1 MVMVEVTY
9 KKKKSFKAII
19 GVTIFIFVV
28 LLATLI
34 TVIVISAQKGDD
46 YKVKKTPVAK
56 QAKKPKPKKESDD
69 EEETDDKDDPNKPA
83 ENNNDPNNPKTNK
96 KRKKTPKPIKGK
108 IDNTSL
114 VNGSLQVRVTINEV
128 INDGTCELALVGP
141 REQKYNN
148 TTQIIANSST
158 TSICNG
164 FDVLINDVERDRD
177 KQTGKWLVTVN
188 LSTKTRQ
195 GKLTGEIIL

>member
-1 MVMVEVTY
+1 MVEVTY

-46 YKVKKTPVAK
+46 YKVKKTPAAK

-69 EEETDDKDDPNKPA
+69 EEETDDKDTPNKPG
-83 ENNNDPNNPKTNK
+83 EQKDPNNTEAK

-128 INDGTCELALVGP
+128 INDGTCELSLVGP
-141 REQKYNN
+141 REQKYSN

-164 FDVLINDVERDRD
+164 FDVLVNDIERDRD
-177 KQTGKWLVTVN
+177 KQTGKWSVTVN

>member
-1 MVMVEVTY
+1 MVEVTY

-19 GVTIFIFVV
+19 RVTIFIFVV

-46 YKVKKTPVAK
+46 YKVKKTPAAK

-69 EEETDDKDDPNKPA
+69 DEEETDDKDDPDKPG
-83 ENNNDPNNPKTNK
+83 EQKDPNNTGAKR
-96 KRKKTPKPIKGK
+96 RKKTPKPIKGK

>member
-1 MVMVEVTY
+1 MVEVTY

-46 YKVKKTPVAK
+46 YKVKKTSVAK

-83 ENNNDPNNPKTNK
+83 ENNNDPNNPKTTK

-148 TTQIIANSST
+148 TTQIIPNSST

-164 FDVLINDVERDRD
+164 FDVLINDVEQDRD

>member
-1 MVMVEVTY
+1 MVEVTY

-96 KRKKTPKPIKGK
+96 KRKKAPKPIKGK

-177 KQTGKWLVTVN
+177 KQTGKWSVTVN
-188 LSTKTRQ
+188 LSTKTRH

>member
-1 MVMVEVTY
+1 MVEVTY

-56 QAKKPKPKKESDD
+56 QAKKPKPKKEPDD
-69 EEETDDKDDPNKPA
+69 EEEANDDADPNKPA
-83 ENNNDPNNPKTNK
+83 KNNNDPNNPKTTK
-96 KRKKTPKPIKGK
+96 KPKPIKGK

-164 FDVLINDVERDRD
+164 FDVLINDVEQDRD

-188 LSTKTRQ
+188 LSTKTRH

>member
-1 MVMVEVTY
+1 MVEVTY

-34 TVIVISAQKGDD
+34 TVIVISTQKGDD
-46 YKVKKTPVAK
+46 YKVKKTPAAK
-56 QAKKPKPKKESDD
+56 QAKKPKPKKEPDD

-83 ENNNDPNNPKTNK
+83 ENNNDPNNPKINK

>member
-1 MVMVEVTY
+1 MVEVTY

-46 YKVKKTPVAK
+46 YKVKKTPLAK
-56 QAKKPKPKKESDD
+56 QAKKPKPKKEPDD
-69 EEETDDKDDPNKPA
+69 EEEANDDADPNKPA
-83 ENNNDPNNPKTNK
+83 ENNNDPNNPKTTK

-148 TTQIIANSST
+148 TTQIIPNSST

-164 FDVLINDVERDRD
+164 FDVLINDVEQDRD
-177 KQTGKWLVTVN
+177 KQTGKWSVTVN

>member
-1 MVMVEVTY
+1 MVEVTY

-28 LLATLI
+28 LLVTLI

-69 EEETDDKDDPNKPA
+69 EEGANDDADPNKPA

-177 KQTGKWLVTVN
+177 KQTGKWSVTVN

>member
-1 MVMVEVTY
+1 MVEVTY

-56 QAKKPKPKKESDD
+56 QAKKPKPKKEPDD
-69 EEETDDKDDPNKPA
+69 EEETNDDADPNKPA

-148 TTQIIANSST
+148 TTQIIPNSST

-164 FDVLINDVERDRD
+164 FDVLINDVEQDRD

-195 GKLTGEIIL
+195 GKLTSEIIL

>member
-1 MVMVEVTY
+1 MVEVTY

-46 YKVKKTPVAK
+46 YKVKKTPATK
-56 QAKKPKPKKESDD
+56 QTKKPKPKKEPDD
-69 EEETDDKDDPNKPA
+69 EEEVDDKDDPNKPG
-83 ENNNDPNNPKTNK
+83 EQKDPNNTGAKN
-96 KRKKTPKPIKGK
+96 RKKTPKPIKGK

-128 INDGTCELALVGP
+128 INDGTCELSLVGP
-141 REQKYNN
+141 REQKYSN

-164 FDVLINDVERDRD
+164 FDVLVNDIERDRD
-177 KQTGKWLVTVN
+177 KQTGKWSVAVN

>member
-1 MVMVEVTY
+1 MVEVTY

-141 REQKYNN
+141 REQKYSN

-177 KQTGKWLVTVN
+177 KQTGKWSVTVN

>member
-1 MVMVEVTY
+1 MVEVTY

-46 YKVKKTPVAK
+46 YKVKKTPLAK
-56 QAKKPKPKKESDD
+56 QAKKPKPKREPDD

-164 FDVLINDVERDRD
+164 FDVLINDVEQDRD

-188 LSTKTRQ
+188 LSTKTRH

>member
-1 MVMVEVTY
+1 MVEVTY

-83 ENNNDPNNPKTNK
+83 ENNNAPNNPKTNK

-177 KQTGKWLVTVN
+177 KQTGKWSVTVN

>member
-1 MVMVEVTY
+1 MVEVTY

-69 EEETDDKDDPNKPA
+69 EEEANDDVDPNKPA
-83 ENNNDPNNPKTNK
+83 ENNNDPSSPKTIK
-96 KRKKTPKPIKGK
+96 KKKKTPKPIKGQ

-195 GKLTGEIIL
+195 GKLTSEIIL

>member
-1 MVMVEVTY
+1 MVEVTY

-34 TVIVISAQKGDD
+34 TVIVISTQKGDD

-56 QAKKPKPKKESDD
+56 QVKKSKPKKESDD

-83 ENNNDPNNPKTNK
+83 EKNNDPNNPKTTK
-96 KRKKTPKPIKGK
+96 KKKKTPKPIKGK

-164 FDVLINDVERDRD
+164 FDVLINDVEQDRD

-188 LSTKTRQ
+188 LSTKTRH
-195 GKLTGEIIL
+195 GKLTSEIIL

>member
-1 MVMVEVTY
+1 MVEVTY

-34 TVIVISAQKGDD
+34 TVIVIGAQKGDD

-56 QAKKPKPKKESDD
+56 QAKKPKPKQESDD
-69 EEETDDKDDPNKPA
+69 EEEANDDTDPNKPA
-83 ENNNDPNNPKTNK
+83 ENNNDPNNPKTIK
-96 KRKKTPKPIKGK
+96 KKKKTPKPIKGK

-195 GKLTGEIIL
+195 GKLTSEIIL

>member
-1 MVMVEVTY
+1 MVEVTY

-34 TVIVISAQKGDD
+34 TVIVISVQKGDD
-46 YKVKKTPVAK
+46 YRVKKTPVAK
-56 QAKKPKPKKESDD
+56 QAKKPKPKKEPDD
-69 EEETDDKDDPNKPA
+69 EEEANDNADPNKPA
-83 ENNNDPNNPKTNK
+83 ENNNDPNNPKTTK
-96 KRKKTPKPIKGK
+96 KKKKTPKPIKGK

-164 FDVLINDVERDRD
+164 FDVLINDVEQDRD

-188 LSTKTRQ
+188 LSTKTRH
-195 GKLTGEIIL
+195 GKLTSEIIL

>member
-1 MVMVEVTY
+1 MVEVTY

-46 YKVKKTPVAK
+46 YRVKKTPVAK

-148 TTQIIANSST
+148 TTQIIPNSST

-164 FDVLINDVERDRD
+164 FDVLINDVEQDRD

-195 GKLTGEIIL
+195 GKLTSEIIL

>member
-1 MVMVEVTY
+1 MVEVTY

-83 ENNNDPNNPKTNK
+83 ENNHDPNNPKTNK
-96 KRKKTPKPIKGK
+96 KRKKTPKQIKGK

-164 FDVLINDVERDRD
+164 FDVLINDVEQDRD

-195 GKLTGEIIL
+195 GKLTSEIIL

>member
-1 MVMVEVTY
+1 MVEVTY

-56 QAKKPKPKKESDD
+56 QTKKPKPKREPDDD
-69 EEETDDKDDPNKPA
+69 EEETDDKDDPNKPG
-83 ENNNDPNNPKTNK
+83 EQKDPNNTGAK
-96 KRKKTPKPIKGK
+96 KKKKAPKPIKGK

-128 INDGTCELALVGP
+128 INDGTCELSLVGP

-164 FDVLINDVERDRD
+164 FDVLINDVEQDRD

-195 GKLTGEIIL
+195 GKLTSEIIL

>member
-1 MVMVEVTY
+1 MVEVTY

-56 QAKKPKPKKESDD
+56 QTKKPKPKKEPDD
-69 EEETDDKDDPNKPA
+69 EEEANDDADPNKPA

-164 FDVLINDVERDRD
+164 FDVLINDVEQDRD

-195 GKLTGEIIL
+195 GKLTSEIIL

>member
-1 MVMVEVTY
+1 MVEVTY

-46 YKVKKTPVAK
+46 YKVKKTPAVK
-56 QAKKPKPKKESDD
+56 QTKKPRPNKEPDD

>member
-1 MVMVEVTY
+1 MVEVTY

-46 YKVKKTPVAK
+46 YKVKKTPTAK
-56 QAKKPKPKKESDD
+56 QTKKPKPKKEPDD
-69 EEETDDKDDPNKPA
+69 EEETDDKDDPNKLG
-83 ENNNDPNNPKTNK
+83 EQKDPNN
-96 KRKKTPKPIKGK
+96 RKKTPKPIKGK

-128 INDGTCELALVGP
+128 INDGTCELSLVGP
-141 REQKYNN
+141 REQKYSN

-177 KQTGKWLVTVN
+177 KQTGKWSVTVN

>member
-1 MVMVEVTY
+1 MVEVTY

-56 QAKKPKPKKESDD
+56 QAKKPKPKKEPDD
-69 EEETDDKDDPNKPA
+69 EEETDDKDDPNKPG
-83 ENNNDPNNPKTNK
+83 ENNNDPNNPKTTK

-164 FDVLINDVERDRD
+164 FDVLINDVEQDRD

>member
-1 MVMVEVTY
+1 MVEVTY

-46 YKVKKTPVAK
+46 YRVKKTPIAK

-141 REQKYNN
+141 REQKYSN

-164 FDVLINDVERDRD
+164 FDVLINDVEQDRD

-195 GKLTGEIIL
+195 GKLTSEIIL

>member
-1 MVMVEVTY
+1 MVEVTY

-46 YKVKKTPVAK
+46 YKVKKTPLAK
-56 QAKKPKPKKESDD
+56 QAKKPKPKKEPDD
-69 EEETDDKDDPNKPA
+69 EEEANDDADPNKPA

-164 FDVLINDVERDRD
+164 FDVLINDVEQDRD

-195 GKLTGEIIL
+195 GKLTSEIIL

>member
-1 MVMVEVTY
+1 MVEVTY

-83 ENNNDPNNPKTNK
+83 ENNNDPNSPKTTK

>member
-1 MVMVEVTY
+1 MVEVTY

-46 YKVKKTPVAK
+46 YKVKKTPTAK
-56 QAKKPKPKKESDD
+56 QTKKPKPKKEPDD
-69 EEETDDKDDPNKPA
+69 EEETDDKDDPNKPG
-83 ENNNDPNNPKTNK
+83 EQKDPNNTGAK
-96 KRKKTPKPIKGK
+96 KKKKTPKPIKGK

-128 INDGTCELALVGP
+128 INDGTCELSLVGP

-177 KQTGKWLVTVN
+177 KQTGKWSVTVN

>member
-1 MVMVEVTY
+1 MVEVTY

-46 YKVKKTPVAK
+46 YRVKKTPVAK
-56 QAKKPKPKKESDD
+56 QTKKPKPKKESDD
-69 EEETDDKDDPNKPA
+69 EEETDDKDDLNKPA

-148 TTQIIANSST
+148 TTQIIPNSST

>member
-1 MVMVEVTY
+1 MVEVTY

-19 GVTIFIFVV
+19 GVTIFIFIV

-46 YKVKKTPVAK
+46 YRVKKTPVAK

-148 TTQIIANSST
+148 TTQIIPNSST

>member
-1 MVMVEVTY
+1 MVEVTY

-46 YKVKKTPVAK
+46 YKVKKTPLAK

-83 ENNNDPNNPKTNK
+83 ENNNDPNNPKTTK

-188 LSTKTRQ
+188 LSTKTRH
-195 GKLTGEIIL
+195 GKLTSEIIL

>member
-1 MVMVEVTY
+1 MVEVTY

-69 EEETDDKDDPNKPA
+69 EEETDDKDDPNKPG
-83 ENNNDPNNPKTNK
+83 ENNNDPNNPKTTK
-96 KRKKTPKPIKGK
+96 KEKKTPKPIKGK

>member
-1 MVMVEVTY
+1 MVEVTY

-141 REQKYNN
+141 REQKYSN
-148 TTQIIANSST
+148 TTQIIPNSST

-195 GKLTGEIIL
+195 GKLTSEIIL

>member
-1 MVMVEVTY
+1 MVEVTY

-46 YKVKKTPVAK
+46 YKVKKTPLAK

-69 EEETDDKDDPNKPA
+69 EEEANNDADPNKPV
-83 ENNNDPNNPKTNK
+83 ENNNDPNNPKTTK
-96 KRKKTPKPIKGK
+96 KPKPIKGK

-164 FDVLINDVERDRD
+164 FDVLINDVEQDRD

-195 GKLTGEIIL
+195 GKLTSEIIL

>member
-1 MVMVEVTY
+1 MVEVTY

-46 YKVKKTPVAK
+46 YRVKKTPLAK
-56 QAKKPKPKKESDD
+56 QAKKPKPKREPDD
-69 EEETDDKDDPNKPA
+69 EEETDDKDDPNKLA
-83 ENNNDPNNPKTNK
+83 ENNNDPNNPKTTK

-128 INDGTCELALVGP
+128 INDGTCELTLVGP

-148 TTQIIANSST
+148 TTQIIPNSST

-164 FDVLINDVERDRD
+164 FDVLINDVEQDRD

-188 LSTKTRQ
+188 LSTKTRH

>member
-1 MVMVEVTY
+1 M
-9 KKKKSFKAII
+9 
-19 GVTIFIFVV
+19 TIFIFVV

-56 QAKKPKPKKESDD
+56 QAKKPKPKKEPDD
-69 EEETDDKDDPNKPA
+69 EEEANDDADPNKPA

-96 KRKKTPKPIKGK
+96 KEKKTPKPIKGK

-128 INDGTCELALVGP
+128 INDGTCELTLVGP

-148 TTQIIANSST
+148 TTQIIPNSST

-164 FDVLINDVERDRD
+164 FDVLINDVEQDRD

-188 LSTKTRQ
+188 LSTKTRH
-195 GKLTGEIIL
+195 GKLTSEIIL

>member
-1 MVMVEVTY
+1 MVEVTY

-46 YKVKKTPVAK
+46 DKVKKTPVAK

-83 ENNNDPNNPKTNK
+83 ENNNDPNNLKTNK
-96 KRKKTPKPIKGK
+96 NRKKTPKPIKGK

-128 INDGTCELALVGP
+128 INDGTCELVLVGP

-164 FDVLINDVERDRD
+164 FDVLINDVEQDRD

-188 LSTKTRQ
+188 LSTKTRH

>member
-1 MVMVEVTY
+1 MVEVTY

-177 KQTGKWLVTVN
+177 KQTGKWSVTVN

>member
-1 MVMVEVTY
+1 MVEVTY

-69 EEETDDKDDPNKPA
+69 EEETDNKDDPNKPA

-148 TTQIIANSST
+148 TTQIIPNSST

-164 FDVLINDVERDRD
+164 FDVLINDVEQDRD

-188 LSTKTRQ
+188 LSTKTRH
-195 GKLTGEIIL
+195 GKLTSEIIL

>member
-1 MVMVEVTY
+1 MVEVTY

-141 REQKYNN
+141 REQKYSN

-164 FDVLINDVERDRD
+164 FDVLVNDIERDRD
-177 KQTGKWLVTVN
+177 KQTGKWSVTVN